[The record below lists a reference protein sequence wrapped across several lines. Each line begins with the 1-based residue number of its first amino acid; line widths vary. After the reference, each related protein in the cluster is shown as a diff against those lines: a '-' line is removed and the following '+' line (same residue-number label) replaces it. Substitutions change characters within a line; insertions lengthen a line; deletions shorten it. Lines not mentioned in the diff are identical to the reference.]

1 MSSDTCPCCGNTL
14 LRHAKSNRLYWFCN
28 SCHQEMFSITEG
40 CILSKGT
47 SPRLSTAV
55 KSFKGK

>member
-28 SCHQEMFSITEG
+28 SCHQEMFAITGDCVWSREG
-40 CILSKGT
+40 NS
-47 SPRLSTAV
+47 RLSTAV